1 MLCLSFCPRVS
12 LPVCFCPFLSV
23 SLFLSVSPLPPNLAQ
38 HLHVN
43 VNVNACVWVCVGV
56 GVGVCVSVRACGWV
70 GGKAEIPDAIAT

>member
-1 MLCLSFCPRVS
+1 M
-12 LPVCFCPFLSV
+12 
-23 SLFLSVSPLPPNLAQ
+23 SPLPPNLAQ